1 MSGSQNVP
9 PPPARPVRSVLV
21 LTKHRFLGDSIVA
34 EPLLAAVRRAYPDAR
49 ISLLTGAPA
58 EVVLQNCPHLD
69 RVYCYPHGSAR
80 RGMNGSLR
88 LTGSILRLAR
98 TIRTRKG
105 GGRPDICL
113 VADRSFRS
121 AVAALL
127 CGGRIRA
134 GFDSDGRRALLTH
147 PVPYDMDRHEAECCL
162 DILRAVA
169 PELPGTAPYNPTPHL
184 YLTTG
189 ERARGAEILTQLG
202 GGGRGANADFGAFV
216 AMQPGAS
223 HEDKRWPIERFAQVA
238 DALIGAGKRIV
249 LVGGPEECEAANQMR
264 DLLKTPSEHGA
275 TPALL
280 NATGATTLRETMAIL
295 SHVPLFVG
303 NDTGVNHLAAGVGAA
318 TIALFGPTPAHKWGH
333 LGPRHIILNAP
344 DGKIASIETDAVLA
358 AARRLLG
365 LPSVS
370 FPAARRETNRPA
382 TAKPGL
388 LSQVGAAATTAG
400 EAQPR

>member
-1 MSGSQNVP
+1 MSRVSSRP
-9 PPPARPVRSVLV
+9 DAARPVRSVLV

-98 TIRTRKG
+98 TIRARNG

-169 PELPGTAPYNPTPHL
+169 PEPSGSAPYNPIPHL
-184 YLTTG
+184 YLTAD
-189 ERARGAEILTQLG
+189 ERARGAEILGRAGGKPSGDLG
-202 GGGRGANADFGAFV
+202 SFV

-223 HEDKRWPIERFAQVA
+223 HEDKRWPTERFAVVA
-238 DALIGAGKRIV
+238 DALIEAGKRIV
-249 LVGGPEECEAANQMR
+249 LVGGPEERDAAARMR
-264 DLLKTPSEHGA
+264 ALVKTPLGGGDNGA
-275 TPALL
+275 PVLL
-280 NATGATTLRETMAIL
+280 DATGATTIRETMAVL
-295 SHVPLFVG
+295 SHVSLFVG
-303 NDTGVNHLAAGVGAA
+303 NDTGVNHLAAGVGTA
-318 TIALFGPTPAHKWGH
+318 TVALFGPTPAHKWGH
-333 LGPRHIILNAP
+333 TGARHAILNAP
-344 DGKIASIETDAVLA
+344 DGKIASIETDTVLA

-365 LPSVS
+365 LPTVV
-370 FPAARRETNRPA
+370 FPGGRLDAPRSAGS
-382 TAKPGL
+382 AKPEL
-388 LSQVGAAATTAG
+388 LSRAGAGVTSG
-400 EAQPR
+400 EAQTR